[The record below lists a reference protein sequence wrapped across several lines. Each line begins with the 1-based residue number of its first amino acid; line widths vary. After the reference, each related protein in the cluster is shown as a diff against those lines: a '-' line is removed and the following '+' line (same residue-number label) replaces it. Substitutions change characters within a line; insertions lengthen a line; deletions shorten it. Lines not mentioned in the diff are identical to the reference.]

1 MHFQISTIS
10 TFLIVVNHFCLK
22 YAVKQWQWLI
32 SMNQS
37 KINIVMKLLAEYMNQ
52 SKKYFVM
59 TLLAEFYVAYDLL
72 TSPLSSEIN
81 QILEILHFRKKYIGS
96 PQLVRFQ
103 GGKTNLH

>member
-1 MHFQISTIS
+1 MI
-10 TFLIVVNHFCLK
+10 
-22 YAVKQWQWLI
+22 
-32 SMNQS
+32 QS
-37 KINIVMKLLAEYMNQ
+37 KKHIVMTLLAESMYQ
-52 SKKYFVM
+52 SKKHIVM
-59 TLLAEFYVAYDLL
+59 TLLAEFYVSYDCL